1 MKFTVSRAI
10 IHVDMDAFYAAIE
23 VLDAP
28 ALRGKPLI
36 VAGLGRRGVVS
47 TCSYEARRFGVHS
60 AMPTAQARRLCPD
73 GVYVE
78 PRMARYVEVS
88 REVFDVFNEF
98 TPEIEGLSL
107 DEAFLDVTAS
117 RALLGDLQTI
127 GRHLK
132 MKVQSRVGL
141 PCSVGM
147 AHNKLL
153 AKLASELS
161 KPDGLLHI
169 DPERVGALLDP
180 LPVGRLWTVGRVAA
194 AKLEQAG
201 VRTIGDLRNA
211 NLMHLK
217 NQVGEHAAT
226 LQALA
231 RGEDERPVVAD
242 REDKSIGAETT
253 FEYDLETIEQARTW
267 LMRMCERVGER
278 TRAHELA
285 GRRVTV
291 KLRVPPFET
300 MTRQS
305 TLSIATSST
314 SEIHAAALALLEKWW
329 GERKKPRLR
338 LLGVTLAQF
347 DADAAQND
355 LFAPPAPKQDQLLD
369 AINRKFGKGAIR
381 RAKGL

>member
-23 VLDAP
+23 ALDDP
-28 ALRGKPLI
+28 AVRGKPLI

-47 TCSYEARRFGVHS
+47 TASYEARKFGVHS

-73 GVYVE
+73 GIYVE

-88 REVFDVFNEF
+88 REVFAVFNEF

-107 DEAFLDVTAS
+107 DEAFLDVTRS
-117 RALLGDLQTI
+117 RALLGDMQTI
-127 GRHLK
+127 GRNLK
-132 MKVQSRVGL
+132 ARVKERVGL
-141 PCSVGM
+141 SCSVGT

-169 DPERVGALLDP
+169 DPDRVAVVLDP

-194 AKLEQAG
+194 AKLEQEG
-201 VRTIGDLRNA
+201 IRTIGDLRHA

-217 NQVGEHAAT
+217 KQVGEHAAT

-231 RGEDERPVVAD
+231 RGEDERPVVAE

-278 TRAHELA
+278 ARAHELA

-305 TLSIATSST
+305 TLAIATAST
-314 SEIHAAALALLEKWW
+314 AEIHSAALALLEKWW
-329 GERKKPRLR
+329 NERRNPMLR

-347 DADAAQND
+347 DHDEAQTD
-355 LFAPPAPKQDQLLD
+355 LFAAPAPKSDQLLD
-369 AINRKFGKGAIR
+369 AINQKFGKGAIR

>member
-1 MKFTVSRAI
+1 MNDRAI

-23 VLDAP
+23 VLDRPELAGRP
-28 ALRGKPLI
+28 VI

-47 TCSYEARRFGVHS
+47 TASYEARRFGVHS
-60 AMPTAQARRLCPD
+60 ALPTAQARRLCPD

-88 REVFDVFNEF
+88 RAVFEVFGQF

-107 DEAFLDVTAS
+107 DEAFLDVGAS
-117 RALLGDLQTI
+117 RKLLGDLQTI
-127 GRHLK
+127 GRKLK
-132 MKVQSRVGL
+132 AEVLERVGL
-141 PCSVGM
+141 RCSVGM

-161 KPDGLLHI
+161 KPDGLLHL
-169 DPERVGALLDP
+169 DRARVAEVLDP
-180 LPVGRLWTVGRVAA
+180 LPVGRMWTVGRVAA
-194 AKLEQAG
+194 AKLQQG
-201 VRTIGDLRNA
+201 GMKTIGDLRRT
-211 NLMHLK
+211 NLIDLK
-217 NQVGEHAAT
+217 KLVGEHASM

-231 RGEDERPVVAD
+231 RGEDDRPVVSE

-253 FEYDLETIEQARTW
+253 FEYDLTTLEQARTW

-278 TRAHELA
+278 ARAHALA

-305 TLSIATSST
+305 TLATPTAST
-314 SEIHAAALALLEKWW
+314 AEIHAAALALLEKWW
-329 GERKKPRLR
+329 HERKRPQLR

-347 DADAAQND
+347 DADAAQTD

-369 AINRKFGKGAIR
+369 AINQKFGKGAIR